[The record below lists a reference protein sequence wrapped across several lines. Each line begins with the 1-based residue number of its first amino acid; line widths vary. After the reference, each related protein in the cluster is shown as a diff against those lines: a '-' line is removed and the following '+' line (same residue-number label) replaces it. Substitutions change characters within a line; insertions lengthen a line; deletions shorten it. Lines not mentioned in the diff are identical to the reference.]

1 MICLDT
7 NAVIAVLNDRA
18 SPVRTRI
25 DATIQRGRSLA
36 ISPIVLFELRYG
48 AAKSAR
54 PERNMQRISDFL
66 AGAIAVLPFEPE
78 DAEEAGDIRA
88 ALERAG
94 TPIGPYDVLIA
105 AQARR
110 RDALLVTTNERE
122 FARVP
127 GLTDRRLGGAGM
139 IGTRESI
146 GLTCRSAPPARAPA
160 ASARFRR
167 RCAASP
173 ARPTSP
179 RGSGRPA
186 AGAAAPPAWTRR
198 E

>member
-25 DATIQRGRSLA
+25 DAAIGSGDALA
-36 ISPIVLFELRYG
+36 VSTIVLFELRYG

-54 PERNMQRISDFL
+54 PERNAQRIADFL
-66 AGAIAVLPFEPE
+66 AGPIEILPFEPA

-94 TPIGPYDVLIA
+94 TPIGPYDILVA

-110 RDALLVTTNERE
+110 HAALLVTANERE
-122 FARVP
+122 F
-127 GLTDRRLGGAGM
+127 
-139 IGTRESI
+139 S
-146 GLTCRSAPPARAPA
+146 RAPRLKFEDWA
-160 ASARFRR
+160 M
-167 RCAASP
+167 P
-173 ARPTSP
+173 
-179 RGSGRPA
+179 
-186 AGAAAPPAWTRR
+186 